1 MSKLIVTPKRSQ
13 FVSLPHYLLIDG
25 KMIGLFKE
33 QVSIHLPAGYHSVT
47 LRSTFRF
54 VENTVAL
61 SVGINECV
69 ILNYSDRERWW
80 NILFNIDV
88 LLWLIKRFSTFGE
101 PWDTVY
107 EVLSNGFFVIW
118 MLRIWLIRKN
128 YFQFTIKRASV

>member
-1 MSKLIVTPKRSQ
+1 MKKNK
-13 FVSLPHYLLIDG
+13 Y
-25 KMIGLFKE
+25 
-33 QVSIHLPAGYHSVT
+33 IHL
-47 LRSTFRF
+47 FF
-54 VENTVAL
+54 
-61 SVGINECV
+61 NECV